1 MAEVTVRAQEASSLF
16 GLAAGGWSGLA
27 GLFAWLAATSPE
39 AALAH
44 AGWCLA
50 GGAARLSFD
59 GVLILG
65 HCPWCYAALGAGLM
79 AASLGLAARRRA

>member
-1 MAEVTVRAQEASSLF
+1 MAEVKVQAHEMRGLF
-16 GLAAGGWSGLA
+16 GLAAGGWLGLS
-27 GLFAWLAATSPE
+27 GLFASLAATSPE

-50 GGAARLSFD
+50 GGAAPLSFD

-65 HCPWCYAALGAGLM
+65 HCPWCYAALGAGLI
-79 AASLGLAARRRA
+79 AASLGLAARQRA